1 MTLYAI
7 VDEDMQIMTHV
18 SKGTLGV
25 FKSIG
30 MLKKHAWRYTRGKE
44 WMIAELD
51 ISQAYKAEEEAR

>member
-1 MTLYAI
+1 MALYAI

-51 ISQAYKAEEEAR
+51 ARKVYKAEEEE

>member
-1 MTLYAI
+1 MVLYAI

-30 MLKKHAWRYTRGKE
+30 MLKKHAWRYARGKE

-51 ISQAYKAEEEAR
+51 ISQAYKAEEEE

>member
-1 MTLYAI
+1 MALYAI

-30 MLKKHAWRYTRGKE
+30 MLKKHAWRYARGKE
-44 WMIAELD
+44 WRIAEFD
-51 ISQAYKAEEEAR
+51 ARKVYKAEEEM